1 MNVGVIL
8 AAGMSTR
15 FNSQLPKQLFEING
29 KPIMQYS
36 IDVLE
41 KCVDDIII
49 VTNSNCKI
57 ETNHTVL
64 INDVNDRL
72 QSIKVALD
80 HINTPYHKVIIHDAA
95 RPFIT
100 VDMVNGL
107 INSKYQ
113 HSQYYMK
120 LVNGLAKKNEFGWEI
135 PNREEFIELCSP
147 QCADFDLFKFI
158 FKKYIETGIQCE
170 ILPCLSYLELEP
182 ELIEGHY
189 KYLRK
194 INTLDDIYLN

>member
-15 FNSQLPKQLFEING
+15 FNSQVPKQLFEING
-29 KPIMQYS
+29 KPIIQYS

-57 ETNHTVL
+57 ETNHTIL

-72 QSIKVALD
+72 QSIKVAID
-80 HINTPYHKVIIHDAA
+80 YITTPYRKVVIHDAA

-100 VDMVNGL
+100 ENQIKNL
-107 INSKYQ
+107 INSKHQ
-113 HSQYYMK
+113 HSQYFMK
-120 LVNGLAKKNEFGWEI
+120 LTNGLAKKTEFGWEI

-147 QCADFDLFKFI
+147 QCTDFDLFKFI

-182 ELIEGHY
+182 ELIEEHY

-194 INTLDDIYLN
+194 INTLDDI